1 MLVVEPY
8 EKGQVDRD
16 PNYEKKR
23 QKELQNLGHHL
34 IRITPDKTDFNDYEE
49 FGRVSAYISESTKK
63 QTEKLTKKSLIDDL
77 SKRLVEF
84 EFKPNHAI

>member
-1 MLVVEPY
+1 MLVVETD
-8 EKGQVDRD
+8 EKGQVDID

-23 QKELQNLGHHL
+23 QKELQNLGYHL

-49 FGRVSAYISESTKK
+49 FGRVSTYISESTKK
-63 QTEKLTKKSLIDDL
+63 QTEKLTKKSLINNL
-77 SKRLVEF
+77 SKRLVES